1 MNIFPLFIDKE
12 SHEEFRMKIVKYIIA
27 KRIYRDED
35 LENLKNQLISKN
47 KHLLPEE
54 EIKKNYEKVIEELE
68 N

>member
-12 SHEEFRMKIVKYIIA
+12 SYEEFQMKIVKYIIA

-35 LENLKNQLISKN
+35 LENFKNQLISKN
-47 KHLLPEE
+47 NHLLPEE